1 MSGLTVIRAA
11 DHRVMRWKNGGGTT
25 AEIAVSPE
33 GAGLDDFDWRLSMA
47 TVETDGPF
55 SAFPGIDRTLSILE
69 GEGIR
74 LRVGV
79 DEPIEV
85 TKSSAPHFFPADAQA
100 SADLIAGTVVDLN
113 VMTRRGRI
121 AQIVRRMHLVETIE
135 ILPGGH
141 DVAIFCAD
149 GRLQVDAGDGP
160 IDLARH
166 DTAIWSNGRTEARL
180 RPDPFALVYT
190 VEIRR
195 V

>member
-25 AEIAVSPE
+25 AEIAVSPP
-33 GAGLDDFDWRLSMA
+33 GGGLNDFDWRLSMA
-47 TVETDGPF
+47 NVETDGPF
-55 SAFPGIDRTLSILE
+55 STFPGIDRTLSILE

-74 LRVGV
+74 LRVGANV
-79 DEPIEV
+79 PIEL
-85 TKSSAPHFFPADAQA
+85 TKSSDPHFFAADVSA
-100 SADLIAGTVVDLN
+100 SAELVAGPVLDLN
-113 VMTRRGRI
+113 VMSRRGRV
-121 AQIVRRMHLVETIE
+121 AHAVRRLHLVEPVE
-135 ILPGGH
+135 IAAGGH
-141 DVAIFCAD
+141 DAAIFCAE
-149 GRLQVDAGDGP
+149 GRLQVDTGDGQT
-160 IDLARH
+160 DLAHH

>member
-1 MSGLTVIRAA
+1 VSGFAVIRAA

-25 AEIAVSPE
+25 AEIVVSPQ
-33 GAGLDDFDWRLSMA
+33 GAGLEDFDWRLSMA
-47 TVETDGPF
+47 TVERDGPF

-74 LRVGV
+74 LSAGA
-79 DEPIEV
+79 DEPVEL
-85 TKSSAPHFFPADAQA
+85 TKSSKPHVFAADAPA
-100 SADLIAGTVVDLN
+100 SADLVAGAVIDLN
-113 VMTRRGRI
+113 VMSRRGRVEHM
-121 AQIVRRMHLVETIE
+121 VRRLHLAEAVEIA
-135 ILPGGH
+135 PGSH
-141 DVAIFCAD
+141 DVAIFCAE
-149 GRLQVDAGDGP
+149 GRLQVDMGEEK

-180 RPDPFALVYT
+180 RPHPFALVYT